1 MRRHIVKLSADE
13 REQLRVLTRTG
24 SAKAQE
30 LTRAHILLNADENG
44 PGLKDEHI
52 ATALSVTVQTV
63 ERIRKRYN
71 AEGLKSIRR
80 KPRPDK
86 GIPRKI
92 DGAVEARLIALAC
105 SDVPNEAPRWTLSML
120 ADEVVRLEVLDSLS
134 LESVRQ
140 VLKKTRSSHT

>member
-1 MRRHIVKLSADE
+1 MRRHIVKLNAAE

-24 SAKAQE
+24 SAKAQA

-44 PGLKDEHI
+44 PALKDKAI
-52 ATALSVTVQTV
+52 ATALGITVQTV

-71 AEGLKSIRR
+71 AEGLNAVQR

>member
-1 MRRHIVKLSADE
+1 MKRHEVKLSAAE

-24 SAKAQE
+24 SAKAQA

-44 PGLKDEHI
+44 PALKDKAI
-52 ATALSVTVQTV
+52 ATALGITVQTV
-63 ERIRKRYN
+63 ERIRKHYN
-71 AEGLKSIRR
+71 AEGLNAVQR
-80 KPRPDK
+80 KPRLDR
-86 GIPRKI
+86 GVPRKV
-92 DGAVEARLIALAC
+92 DGVVEARLLALAC

-120 ADEVVRLEVLDSLS
+120 AGELVRLEVVDSLS